1 MNRHPWTDTIRQHRR
16 ASDALAR
23 AVQLPSLWEQASGAV
38 MADDEC
44 VRCFRR
50 LDPDR
55 NAICTDCVEGAA

>member
-1 MNRHPWTDTIRQHRR
+1 VTRHPWTDTIRQHRR

-23 AVQLPSLWEQASGAV
+23 AVQRPSLWERSPGAV
-38 MADDEC
+38 MQPDEC

-55 NAICTDCVEGAA
+55 SSIFRDCWKD